1 MSNVAN
7 KEIVIVDEN
16 NIKDKIYLIRGQK
29 VMLDFDLAEI
39 YGFTTKRFNQ
49 QINRNIERFPDDFMF
64 QITKE
69 ESDNLA
75 RSHFATSRIYASGN
89 DGGRRYLPYA
99 FTEQGIYMLMTILKG
114 DVAIKQS
121 IALIKAFKTMKDY
134 ISNNNLIPINEIL
147 KISEQT
153 HQNTNDIAAIK
164 EALKNH
170 TKQLQIVME
179 NFNDPNSMK
188 HFLILNGD
196 RIDADIAYQK
206 IYSSAKESVIV
217 IDDYIGLKTLE
228 LLRFCNKNVKICIIS
243 DNVSREKLSQ
253 VYIDDFISDT
263 GIELTIEPTNNTIHD
278 RYIIIDY
285 KTDNEKLYHCG
296 PSSKDAGVKIS
307 TITQVD
313 DIKSYH
319 PIIDKYVK
327 QKI

>member
-1 MSNVAN
+1 MFKLTS
-7 KEIVIVDEN
+7 KEVNDISRSKFSTSIMQEKG
-16 NIKDKIYLIRGQK
+16 IK
-29 VMLDFDLAEI
+29 
-39 YGFTTKRFNQ
+39 
-49 QINRNIERFPDDFMF
+49 
-64 QITKE
+64 
-69 ESDNLA
+69 
-75 RSHFATSRIYASGN
+75 
-89 DGGRRYLPYA
+89 GGRTYLPYA
-99 FTEQGIYMLMTILKG
+99 FTEQGIYMLMTVLKG
-114 DVAIKQS
+114 EIAVKQS
-121 IALIKAFKTMKDY
+121 IALIKVFKAMKDY
-134 ISNNNLIPINEIL
+134 ISNNNLLPLSEVL

-153 HQNTNDIAAIK
+153 HNNTNAIATL
-164 EALKNH
+164 EERMDN
-170 TKQLQIVME
+170 TDKQLQIVME

-196 RIDADIAYQK
+196 RIDADVAYQK

-319 PIIDKYVK
+319 PIIDKYIK
-327 QKI
+327 QKR